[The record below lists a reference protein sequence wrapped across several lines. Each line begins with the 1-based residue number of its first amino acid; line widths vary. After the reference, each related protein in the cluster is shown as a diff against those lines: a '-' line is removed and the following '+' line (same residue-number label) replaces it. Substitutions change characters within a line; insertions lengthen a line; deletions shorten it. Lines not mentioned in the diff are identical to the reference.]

1 MELLSD
7 VVATVHFGKL
17 LNAVYEEFQLFENLP
32 QYLNI
37 LVVDRLVEQ
46 VVQAE
51 STRYHKHEALVQLAR
66 DVEEQLIVVLQLEAI
81 VLNIIDHSCLLL
93 VEELPDFEYIFEVL
107 ARHFVKVTLLQT
119 QLLLVLLF

>member
-37 LVVDRLVEQ
+37 LVVDRLVEE

-66 DVEEQLIVVLQLEAI
+66 DVEE
-81 VLNIIDHSCLLL
+81 
-93 VEELPDFEYIFEVL
+93 
-107 ARHFVKVTLLQT
+107 
-119 QLLLVLLF
+119 